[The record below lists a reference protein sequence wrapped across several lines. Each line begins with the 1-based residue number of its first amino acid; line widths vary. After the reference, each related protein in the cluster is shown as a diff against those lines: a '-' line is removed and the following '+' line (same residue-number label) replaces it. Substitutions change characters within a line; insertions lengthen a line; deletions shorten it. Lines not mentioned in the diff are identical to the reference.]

1 MTRLLPLLTL
11 PLLLAACATTAPVND
26 AGTLYHY
33 QLKATQGDA
42 LTLEQALARV
52 ADADIVL
59 VGELHTHPAVHL
71 LQARML
77 AGLADTAQAD
87 GRPLVLSMEQF
98 SRADQPVLDAYLA
111 GRIGEAALIR
121 DGNAWPNYPSDYRP
135 LVEFAK
141 ARHLPVIAANAPK
154 PLVSCVGQ
162 EGPAW
167 LDQLPASR
175 RSQLARTLTLG
186 DDPYRQKFMASLHHG
201 DADGNARRFAA
212 QTSWDDTMA
221 ESMVDYLRSHPG
233 RRIMHIAGNFH
244 VEGGLGLASR
254 IASRNP
260 ALKVALVVPELTEQQ
275 AGKEQAAAAGRV
287 ADVRV
292 GIAPL
297 PERWLNADE
306 MKQDMG
312 ALHQSRSRDCSQ
324 WLQP

>member
-1 MTRLLPLLTL
+1 MTRLLPLFTL
-11 PLLLAACATTAPVND
+11 PLLLAACTTVPDDD

-33 QLKATQGDA
+33 RLSAGQTDASQGE
-42 LTLEQALARV
+42 LTLTQAVDRV
-52 ADADIVL
+52 ANADIVL

-71 LQARML
+71 LQARLL
-77 AGLADTAQAD
+77 AGLANTSQAD
-87 GRPLVLSMEQF
+87 GRGLALSMEQF

-111 GRIGEAALIR
+111 GRMGEAALIR
-121 DGNAWPNYPSDYRP
+121 DGNAWPNYQSDYRP

-141 ARHLPVIAANAPK
+141 EQHLPVIAANAPK

-167 LDQLPASR
+167 LDKLPASR
-175 RSQLARTLTLG
+175 RSQLARALTLT

-233 RRIMHIAGNFH
+233 QRIMHIAGNFH

-260 ALKVALVVPELTEQQ
+260 ALKVALVVPETEPQSDAQ
-275 AGKEQAAAAGRV
+275 APAGRA
-287 ADVRV
+287 ADIRVR
-292 GIAPL
+292 ISPL

>member
-1 MTRLLPLLTL
+1 MTRLLPLFTL
-11 PLLLAACATTAPVND
+11 PLLLAACATTVPVND

-33 QLKATQGDA
+33 QLKATQGEA

-77 AGLADTAQAD
+77 AGLATDV
-87 GRPLVLSMEQF
+87 RPLVLSMEQF

-121 DGNAWPNYPSDYRP
+121 DGNAWPNYQSDYRP

-141 ARHLPVIAANAPK
+141 AHHLPVIAANAPK

-167 LDQLPASR
+167 LDQLPANR

-201 DADGNARRFAA
+201 DADSNARRFAA

-260 ALKVALVVPELTEQQ
+260 DLKVALVVPELTAPQ
-275 AGKEQAAAAGRV
+275 AGDGQAAAGRV

>member
-1 MTRLLPLLTL
+1 MTRLLPLFTL

-33 QLKATQGDA
+33 QLKTTQGND

-77 AGLADTAQAD
+77 AGLAAD

-121 DGNAWPNYPSDYRP
+121 DGNAWPNYQSDYRP

-141 ARHLPVIAANAPK
+141 AHHLPVIAANAPK

-167 LDQLPASR
+167 LEKLPASR

-201 DADGNARRFAA
+201 DADSNARRFAA

-233 RRIMHIAGNFH
+233 QRIMHIAGNFH
-244 VEGGLGLASR
+244 VEGGWGWPAASPAATR
-254 IASRNP
+254 ISRW
-260 ALKVALVVPELTEQQ
+260 
-275 AGKEQAAAAGRV
+275 
-287 ADVRV
+287 
-292 GIAPL
+292 
-297 PERWLNADE
+297 RWSCRN
-306 MKQDMG
+306 
-312 ALHQSRSRDCSQ
+312 
-324 WLQP
+324 

>member
-1 MTRLLPLLTL
+1 MTRRLPLLAL
-11 PLLLAACATTAPVND
+11 PLLLAACATPQQTEVPQ
-26 AGTLYHY
+26 TLYHY
-33 QLKATQGDA
+33 QLGEGQDEQP
-42 LTLEQALARV
+42 LTLAQALDRV
-52 ADADIVL
+52 TYADIVL

-71 LQARML
+71 LQANLL
-77 AGLADTAQAD
+77 AGLAERSQAD
-87 GRPLVLSMEQF
+87 GRALVLSMEQF

-111 GRIGEAALIR
+111 GRIGEAALIK

-135 LVEFAK
+135 LVEFAR
-141 ARHLPVIAANAPK
+141 AQHLSIIAANAPK

-162 EGPAW
+162 EGPQW
-167 LDQLPASR
+167 LEKLPASR
-175 RSQLARTLTLG
+175 RSQLARELTLT

-221 ESMVDYLRSHPG
+221 ESMVDYLSKHPG

-244 VEGGLGLASR
+244 VEGGLGIASR

-260 ALKVALVVPELTEQQ
+260 ALKVALIVPQTEAQ
-275 AGKEQAAAAGRV
+275 APAGRN
-287 ADVRV
+287 ADIKVL
-292 GIAPL
+292 IEPL
-297 PERWLNADE
+297 PERWLNAEE

>member
-1 MTRLLPLLTL
+1 MTRLLPLFTL

-33 QLKATQGDA
+33 QLKATQGND
-42 LTLEQALARV
+42 LSLEQALARV

-77 AGLADTAQAD
+77 AGLAAD

-121 DGNAWPNYPSDYRP
+121 DGNAWPNYQSDYRP

-141 ARHLPVIAANAPK
+141 AHHLPVIAANAPK

-167 LDQLPASR
+167 LEQLPASR
-175 RSQLARTLTLG
+175 RSQLAHTLTLG

-201 DADGNARRFAA
+201 DADSNARRFAA

-233 RRIMHIAGNFH
+233 QRIMHIAGNFH

-260 ALKVALVVPELTEQQ
+260 DLKVALVVPELTTPQ
-275 AGKEQAAAAGRV
+275 AGDGQPAAGRV

>member
-1 MTRLLPLLTL
+1 MTRLLPLFTL
-11 PLLLAACATTAPVND
+11 PLLLAACATTPPVND

-33 QLKATQGDA
+33 QLKAPQGEA

-77 AGLADTAQAD
+77 AGLAAD

-121 DGNAWPNYPSDYRP
+121 DGNTWPNYQSDYRP

-141 ARHLPVIAANAPK
+141 AHHLPVIAANAPK

-201 DADGNARRFAA
+201 DADSNTRRFAA

-233 RRIMHIAGNFH
+233 QRIMHIAGNFH

-260 ALKVALVVPELTEQQ
+260 DLKVALVVPELTTPQ
-275 AGKEQAAAAGRV
+275 AGDGQPAAGRV

>member
-1 MTRLLPLLTL
+1 MTRLLPLFTL

-26 AGTLYHY
+26 VGTLYHY
-33 QLKATQGDA
+33 QLKAPQGEV

-77 AGLADTAQAD
+77 AGLAAN

-121 DGNAWPNYPSDYRP
+121 DGNAWPNYQSDYRP

-141 ARHLPVIAANAPK
+141 AHHLPVIAANAPK

-167 LDQLPASR
+167 LEKLPASR

-201 DADGNARRFAA
+201 DADSNTRRFAA

-233 RRIMHIAGNFH
+233 QRIMHIAGNFH

-254 IASRNP
+254 IANRNP
-260 ALKVALVVPELTEQQ
+260 DLKVALVVPELTAPQ
-275 AGKEQAAAAGRV
+275 AGDGQPAAGRV

>member
-1 MTRLLPLLTL
+1 MTRLLSLFTL

-33 QLKATQGDA
+33 QLKAPQGEV

-52 ADADIVL
+52 AGADIVL

-77 AGLADTAQAD
+77 AGLAAD

-121 DGNAWPNYPSDYRP
+121 DGNAWPNYQSDYRP

-141 ARHLPVIAANAPK
+141 THHLPVIAANAPK

-167 LDQLPASR
+167 LDQLPTSR

-201 DADGNARRFAA
+201 DADSNARRFAA

-233 RRIMHIAGNFH
+233 QRIMHIAGNFH

-260 ALKVALVVPELTEQQ
+260 DLKVALVVPELTTPQ
-275 AGKEQAAAAGRV
+275 AGDGQPAAGRV

-292 GIAPL
+292 GITPL

>member
-1 MTRLLPLLTL
+1 MTRLLPLFTL

-33 QLKATQGDA
+33 QLKAPQGND

-77 AGLADTAQAD
+77 ADLAAD

-121 DGNAWPNYPSDYRP
+121 DGNAWPNYQSDYRP

-141 ARHLPVIAANAPK
+141 AHHLPVIAANAPK

-162 EGPAW
+162 EWPAW
-167 LDQLPASR
+167 LDQLPAPR

-201 DADGNARRFAA
+201 DADSNARRFAA

-233 RRIMHIAGNFH
+233 QRIMHIAGNFH

-260 ALKVALVVPELTEQQ
+260 DLKVALVVPELTAPQ
-275 AGKEQAAAAGRV
+275 AGDGQAAAGRV

>member
-1 MTRLLPLLTL
+1 MTRLLPLFTL
-11 PLLLAACATTAPVND
+11 PLLLAACTTVPDDD

-33 QLKATQGDA
+33 RLSAGQTDAGQGE
-42 LTLEQALARV
+42 LTLTQTVARV

-71 LQARML
+71 LQARLL
-77 AGLADTAQAD
+77 AGLANTSRVD
-87 GRPLVLSMEQF
+87 GRGLTLSMEQF

-121 DGNAWPNYPSDYRP
+121 DGNAWPNYQSDYRP

-141 ARHLPVIAANAPK
+141 EQHLPVIAANAPK

-167 LDQLPASR
+167 LDKLPASR
-175 RSQLARTLTLG
+175 RSQLARELTLT

-233 RRIMHIAGNFH
+233 QRIMHIAGNFH
-244 VEGGLGLASR
+244 IEGGLGLASR

-260 ALKVALVVPELTEQQ
+260 ALKVALVVPETEPQSDAQ
-275 AGKEQAAAAGRV
+275 APAGRT
-287 ADVRV
+287 ADIRVR
-292 GIAPL
+292 ISPL

>member
-1 MTRLLPLLTL
+1 MTRLLPLFTL

-33 QLKATQGDA
+33 QLKAPQGND

-77 AGLADTAQAD
+77 AGLAAD

-121 DGNAWPNYPSDYRP
+121 DGNAWPNYQSDYRP

-141 ARHLPVIAANAPK
+141 AHHLPVIAANAPK

-167 LDQLPASR
+167 LEQLPASR

-201 DADGNARRFAA
+201 DADSNARRFAA

-233 RRIMHIAGNFH
+233 QRIMHIAGNFH

-260 ALKVALVVPELTEQQ
+260 DLKVALVVPELTVPQ
-275 AGKEQAAAAGRV
+275 AGDGQPAAGRV

-292 GIAPL
+292 GITPL